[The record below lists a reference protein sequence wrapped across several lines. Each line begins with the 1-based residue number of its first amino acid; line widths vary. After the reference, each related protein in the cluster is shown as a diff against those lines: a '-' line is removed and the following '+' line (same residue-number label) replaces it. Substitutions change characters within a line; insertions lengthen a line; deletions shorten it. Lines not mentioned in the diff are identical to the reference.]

1 MKKFIM
7 CCPLQPENEL
17 RKVKYNTVENKKLEY
32 GKTRFPVITMINA
45 YATEGETVQ
54 VIMICTEHENLELNR
69 KYFLEELE
77 ELKNRKGINCD
88 VKELFTPYDEN
99 IKTQIGLFVDLICM
113 FSSNDELY
121 ACMTYGAK
129 PTPMIEMMALS
140 YAYRALDNVNIGC
153 IVYGKFDHSTKESR
167 IYDITSLL
175 YLDEMVKNIAAMD
188 LKNPSETIRLLMAG

>member
-7 CCPLQPENEL
+7 CCPLQPEGEL
-17 RKVKYNTVENKKLEY
+17 NKVKYNTVENKKLEY
-32 GKTRFPVITMINA
+32 DKTRFPVIPMMNA
-45 YATEGETVQ
+45 YVSDGETVQ
-54 VIMICTEHENLELNR
+54 VIMICTGHENLEQNK
-69 KYFLEELE
+69 KYFVDELD
-77 ELKNRKGINCD
+77 ELKSRRGIECD
-88 VKELFTPYDEN
+88 IKEVFTPYDEN

-113 FSSNDELY
+113 LNNDDEIY

-129 PTPMIEMMALS
+129 PTPIIEMMALS

-153 IVYGKFDHSTKESR
+153 IVYGKFDHSTNESM

-188 LKNPSETIRLLMAG
+188 LKNPSEVIRMLMAS